1 MADKTTHYRLN
12 KPTVAETMDI
22 GDLNEN
28 MDIIDGELYV
38 RVKSLNGIAPDEN
51 GNVEMNTVPLAENLT
66 SSYNQTSQ
74 ESFVIRTTS
83 GASSVNDG
91 AGTLESVLGGRV
103 REGYVP
109 YKLVKTETHAQR
121 DEDEDDFIASVDDD
135 VFLSRG
141 VAGGT
146 ISFTYEGGWSVTPSQ
161 PSGEDPLA
169 WYGVSVLGTAKSGD
183 EIVLNYTEAV
193 LGTIIQ
199 STPTAFVSTGW
210 NLYNH
215 QAQCARV
222 VRYSE
227 TQGYRIV
234 PGSYSSIRF
243 SATQNGERRV
253 ITPDANGNF
262 NVPSAGYIW
271 VSGGN
276 NTTTAIWATWGD
288 WAGNYVGN
296 FELYKEQRIDLGA
309 VMTAHFPHGL
319 MQVGNYRDEINLST
333 GVVTKV
339 IERLDNDS
347 QGVNLTAAKNSG
359 RPYEYDSNYVYVV
372 RATAETGS
380 VTIENTYTMN
390 DHGTELFADTDVPV
404 VARTIYGANLKNKLE
419 RDVLTISA
427 QELSDTQK
435 TQVLTNIGAAP
446 ASIAEMLS
454 TVMDGLFKITTHKF
468 ATPSISS
475 NSYRTIT
482 AEELGIT
489 QIAGYKLIAF
499 PSIISGTHYF
509 TIARFTPETTGAV
522 LTIHNSHT
530 SSVSSKTVTVTALWV
545 KESALA
551 V

>member
-1 MADKTTHYRLN
+1 MADRTTHYRLN
-12 KPTVAETMDI
+12 KPTVAEAMDI
-22 GDLNEN
+22 SDLNEN
-28 MDIIDGELYV
+28 MDIIDGELYG
-38 RVKSLNGIAPDEN
+38 RVKSLNGNTPDEN

-91 AGTLESVLGGRV
+91 DGTLESIMGGRV

-215 QAQCARV
+215 QMQYARV

-227 TQGYRIV
+227 TQGYRIT
-234 PGSYSSIRF
+234 GSYSSIRF
-243 SATQNGERRV
+243 SSTQNGERRV

-276 NTTTAIWATWGD
+276 NTNTAIWATWGD
-288 WAGNYVGN
+288 WSGNYVGD
-296 FELYKEQRIDLGA
+296 FEVYKEHRIDLSA
-309 VMTAHFPHGL
+309 IMTAYFPNGL
-319 MQVGNYRDEINLST
+319 MQVGNYRDEINFST
-333 GVVTKV
+333 GIATKS
-339 IERLDNDS
+339 IDRFERDS
-347 QGVNLTAAKNSG
+347 QDTAIANAKMNG
-359 RPYEYDSNYVYVV
+359 QQYEYDTNYVYVV
-372 RATAETGS
+372 RMTAETHPVS
-380 VTIENTYTMN
+380 IDNSYTMN

-435 TQVLTNIGAAP
+435 EQVRENIGAAP
-446 ASIAEMLS
+446 ADLADTLS
-454 TVMDGLFKITTHKF
+454 QVIDGLFKIVTYKF
-468 ATPSISS
+468 TITSTSANGYKS
-475 NSYRTIT
+475 IT
-482 AEELGIT
+482 AEELGVTAIE
-489 QIAGYKLIAF
+489 GYRLVAF
-499 PSIISGTHYF
+499 TEVYCGNHYLVISR
-509 TIARFTPETTGAV
+509 ISPATTGSV
-522 LTIHNSHT
+522 ITVHNTSS
-530 SSVSSKTVTVTALWV
+530 SSVSAKTVTVTALWV
-545 KESALA
+545 KESAIA

>member
-12 KPTVAETMDI
+12 KPTVAEQLDI
-22 GDLNEN
+22 SDLNEN
-28 MDIIDGELYV
+28 MDIIDGELYG
-38 RVKSLNGIAPDEN
+38 RAKSLNGIAPDEN
-51 GNVEMNTVPLAENLT
+51 GNIELTTVPLAENLT
-66 SSYNQTSQ
+66 SSYNQTSH

-91 AGTLESVLGGRV
+91 EGTLESVLGGRV

-141 VAGGT
+141 VSGGT
-146 ISFTYEGGWSVTPSQ
+146 ISFTYEDGWSVTPSQ

-215 QAQCARV
+215 QTQCARV

-227 TQGYRIV
+227 TQGYRIA
-234 PGSYSSIRF
+234 GSYSSIRF
-243 SATQNGERRV
+243 SATQNGERRA
-253 ITPDANGNF
+253 IAPDVNGNF

-271 VSGGN
+271 VNGGD
-276 NTTTAIWATWGD
+276 NTSTAIWATWGD
-288 WAGNYVGN
+288 WAENYVGD
-296 FELYKEQRIDLGA
+296 FEVYKEHRIDLSA
-309 VMTAHFPHGL
+309 IMTAYFPNGL

-333 GVVTKV
+333 GIATKS
-339 IERLDNDS
+339 IERFERDS
-347 QGVNLTAAKNSG
+347 QDTAIANAKMNG
-359 RPYEYDSNYVYVV
+359 QQYEYDTNYVYVV
-372 RATAETGS
+372 RTVAETHAI
-380 VTIENTYTMN
+380 TIDNTYIMS
-390 DHGTELFADTDVPV
+390 DHGTELFAGTDVPV

-435 TQVLTNIGAAP
+435 AQVRENIGAAP
-446 ASIAEMLS
+446 ADLADTLS
-454 TVMDGLFKITTHKF
+454 QVINGLFKIVTYKF
-468 ATPSISS
+468 TIAATSANGYKS
-475 NSYRTIT
+475 IT
-482 AEELGIT
+482 AENLGIAA
-489 QIAGYKLIAF
+489 IDGYKLVAF
-499 PSIISGTHYF
+499 TEVYCGSHYLVISR
-509 TIARFTPETTGAV
+509 ISPATTGSV
-522 LTIHNSHT
+522 ITVHNTSS
-530 SSVSSKTVTVTALWV
+530 SSVSAKTVTVTALWV
-545 KESALA
+545 KESAVA

>member
-12 KPTVAETMDI
+12 KPTVAEQLDI
-22 GDLNEN
+22 SDLNEN
-28 MDIIDGELYV
+28 MDIIDGELYG
-38 RVKSLNGIAPDEN
+38 RAKSLNGIAPDEN
-51 GNVEMNTVPLAENLT
+51 GNIELTTVPLAENLT

-146 ISFTYEGGWSVTPSQ
+146 ISFTYEDGWSVTPSQ

-169 WYGVSVLGTAKSGD
+169 WYGISVLGTAKSGD

-215 QAQCARV
+215 QTQCARV

-227 TQGYRIV
+227 TQGYRIA
-234 PGSYSSIRF
+234 GSYSSIRF
-243 SATQNGERRV
+243 SATQNGERRA
-253 ITPDANGNF
+253 ITPDVNGNF

-271 VSGGN
+271 VNGGD
-276 NTTTAIWATWGD
+276 NTSTAIWATWGD
-288 WAGNYVGN
+288 WSGNYVGD
-296 FELYKEQRIDLGA
+296 FEVYKENRIDLSA
-309 VMTAHFPHGL
+309 IMTAYFPNGL
-319 MQVGNYRDEINLST
+319 MQVGNYRDEINFST
-333 GVVTKV
+333 GIATKS
-339 IERLDNDS
+339 IDRFARDAQD
-347 QGVNLTAAKNSG
+347 TAIANAKRNG
-359 RPYEYDSNYVYVV
+359 QQYEYDTNYVYVV
-372 RATAETGS
+372 RMTAETHPVS
-380 VTIENTYTMN
+380 IDNSYIMS

-427 QELSDTQK
+427 QELNDAQK
-435 TQVLTNIGAAP
+435 EQVRENIGAAP
-446 ASIAEMLS
+446 ASLS
-454 TVMDGLFKITTHKF
+454 NEISSVIGGLFKTVTYKYNL
-468 ATPSISS
+468 PSISS
-475 NSYRTIT
+475 NSYKAVT
-482 AEELGIT
+482 AENLGIT
-489 QIAGYKLIAF
+489 QLDGYTLLAF
-499 PSIISGTHYF
+499 VEIISGTHYY
-509 TIARFTPETTGAV
+509 TIVRFSPVTTGVAV
-522 LTIHNSHT
+522 TIHNSHT
-530 SSVSSKTVTVTALWV
+530 GSVSAKTMTVTALWV
-545 KESALA
+545 KTSALA